1 MTAVKQPGFAI
12 WFTGLPSSG
21 KSTLARLVGQRLAA
35 QGITAQLLDSD
46 ALRRRLTPQPTY
58 SDAERDWFYEMVVFL
73 AELLTGNGVNVMIAA
88 AAPRQ
93 AYRDAARERLARFV
107 EVYVMCPIEVCRARD
122 PKGLWQ
128 KAEAGE
134 ITTLPGVGTA
144 YEPPPAPEVAVDTA
158 EESPEASTSKIW
170 RYLDERVLSDG

>member
-1 MTAVKQPGFAI
+1 
-12 WFTGLPSSG
+12 
-21 KSTLARLVGQRLAA
+21 
-35 QGITAQLLDSD
+35 
-46 ALRRRLTPQPTY
+46 
-58 SDAERDWFYEMVVFL
+58 
-73 AELLTGNGVNVMIAA
+73 
-88 AAPRQ
+88 
-93 AYRDAARERLARFV
+93 
-107 EVYVMCPIEVCRARD
+107 
-122 PKGLWQ
+122 LWQ